1 MKIPKTANF
10 ASVIIG
16 FSLAGCSVQDTLS
29 LGVEDPCASLKN
41 IVADYP
47 AGFEQYRG
55 SANDFRSVTVY
66 KAKEQLIRGHCE
78 IWSWANNDSAYVCS
92 GNTPNDKV
100 ATTRYNTAVNWM
112 GQCLGDSW
120 TSQENP
126 RTRDGE
132 NAGIDQIQYFRKGNT
147 ECVGSQGGFPRG
159 FRSLCLRRNTQSFS
173 RVLANGNKTRT

>member
-29 LGVEDPCASLKN
+29 VGVEDPCASLKN

-92 GNTPNDKV
+92 GNTPNDEV

-120 TSQENP
+120 KSQENP
-126 RTRDGE
+126 RTRDGD
-132 NAGIDQIQYFRKGNT
+132 NAGMVTRFSTSETGTPNVSVHRVAFRGDSAVYVY
-147 ECVGSQGGFPRG
+147 VGTP
-159 FRSLCLRRNTQSFS
+159 S
-173 RVLANGNKTRT
+173 RLAEF

>member
-1 MKIPKTANF
+1 MSQHMTIRKIITI
-10 ASVIIG
+10 ASVMVG
-16 FSLAGCSVQDTLS
+16 VSLAGCSVQDTLS

-55 SANDFRSVTVY
+55 GANDFRSVTVY
-66 KAKEQLIRGHCE
+66 NAKEQLIRGHCE

-92 GNTPNDKV
+92 GNTPNDEV

-120 TSQENP
+120 TSTEGE

-132 NAGIDQIQYFRKGNT
+132 NAGMVTR
-147 ECVGSQGGFPRG
+147 
-159 FRSLCLRRNTQSFS
+159 FRSTESGKPNVSVHRVAFRSDSAVYVYVGTPS
-173 RVLANGNKTRT
+173 RLAEF